1 MKRAAIVLA
10 TAGAVGLGTIAAP
23 APAEARFFG
32 FGPALAGGLIAGA
45 VVGGLA
51 SSAYAY
57 GGYPYD
63 GYYGGYAPAYYGGYA
78 PVYEEGYA
86 PAYSYGYDAPYV
98 WGDTGVTTTTTTYYT
113 DDAPDYYSY
122 GSVGGPLYLST
133 RMPHAGVHHRL
144 HRR

>member
-10 TAGAVGLGTIAAP
+10 AAGVVGLGAVAAP
-23 APAEARFFG
+23 APAQARFFHG

-57 GGYPYD
+57 DAYPYD

-86 PAYSYGYDAPYV
+86 PAYSYGYAGPYA
-98 WGDTGVTTTTTTYYT
+98 WGDTGFTTTTTYYT
-113 DDAPDYYSY
+113 EDAPAYYSY

-133 RMPHAGVHHRL
+133 RMPHRGLHHRL
-144 HRR
+144 HHR